1 MKVIALLVASAL
13 FHTTQA
19 NLATALK
26 GWVGKTS
33 SNVDLAGVCKAMGKD
48 YQGMG
53 YSGSSAKMTFTV
65 TCSGQA
71 VKIECKGSP
80 FSCCHSADAAGS
92 KAACANVKPGP
103 KCSWKKWKCPTTS
116 GVGTAP
122 SDAKDAKAFIA
133 LHNVFRCMHNV
144 QPVIWDADVHKGAL
158 SWAQHTGEAMVHSH
172 SPSSYRKGSDGENL
186 AGTFKFSV
194 KPGVDATHMWYEEIA
209 KDCSYSK
216 SCYQSFSA
224 GHFTAMMW
232 SSIDRIAYSDTT
244 GKLATGRYRGCDNK
258 PPNYNDQYKDMVHPP
273 VHDYGYCL
281 DKVLGCD
288 AFKGLTED
296 NLDGCD
302 SSAASDNSGKWS
314 MVYKQKCKAKYANIV
329 SKLTSRLNDD
339 KIPQL
344 FQPLLANAGVLG
356 LGVAL
361 LVVGSL
367 AVVVRNRR
375 RLARG
380 HPLVDTEGAEMEES
394 LE

>member
-13 FHTTQA
+13 CHTSEA

-26 GWVGKTS
+26 GWKGKTA
-33 SNVDLAGVCKAMGKD
+33 SNADFAGACKAMGKTF
-48 YQGMG
+48 QGWAS
-53 YSGSSAKMTFTV
+53 SGSPSKMTLTA
-65 TCSGQA
+65 TCSGQS
-71 VKIECKGSP
+71 VKILCKGSP
-80 FSCCHSADAAGS
+80 FTCCHSASAAGS
-92 KAACANVKPGP
+92 AAACAKIKPGP
-103 KCSWKKWKCPTTS
+103 KCSWKEWKCPTTS
-116 GVGTAP
+116 GVGAAP

-133 LHNVFRCMHNV
+133 VHNVYRCMHNV
-144 QPVIWDADVHKGAL
+144 QPVIWDAGVHADAKK
-158 SWAQHTGEAMVHSH
+158 WAQHTGKAMVHST

-186 AGTFKFSV
+186 AGTFKYSV

-209 KDCSYSK
+209 KDCHYSK
-216 SCYQSFSA
+216 KCYQSFSA

-232 SSIDRIAYSDTT
+232 SSIDKIAYSDTT
-244 GKLATGRYRGCDNK
+244 GELAVGRYRGCDDS
-258 PPNYNDQYKDMVHPP
+258 PPNFNDQYKDMVHPP

-296 NLDGCD
+296 NLDGCEA
-302 SSAASDNSGKWS
+302 SAGMSGGKWH
-314 MVYKQKCKAKYANIV
+314 MVYAKKCKAKWAGIV
-329 SKLTSRLNDD
+329 GKLTSRLNDD

-367 AVVVRNRR
+367 AVVLRKRR
-375 RLARG
+375 RLALD
-380 HPLVDTEGAEMEES
+380 HPFVDTEGGEMGEGQE
-394 LE
+394 